1 MIEYI
6 GNVKLDLTY
15 YSGQD
20 LYSDGDIEEEILKI
34 VKENDDYDKIL
45 EIDTRW
51 PVLYHLSPIR
61 RNLIDSFYFEN
72 NEKVLEIGAGC
83 GAITSVLSEKFK
95 RVDCIELS
103 KKRSIINGY
112 KNKKSQNINIY
123 VGNFQDVKI
132 NEKYDLITLIG
143 VWEYSELY
151 INSSTPFK
159 DMILRLK
166 ELLNKD
172 GKMLIAIENKFGLKY
187 WAGCREDHT
196 GNFFQGIEGYVLG
209 NKVKTF
215 SYNEIVEILKAC
227 KCENYKMYYPFPDY
241 KFPSSIYSDDR
252 LPDIG
257 ELRSNLANYD
267 MSRVVLFE
275 ESNTFDNIIKSNYF
289 NIFANSFLVE
299 VYNR

>member
-20 LYSDGDIEEEILKI
+20 LYSDGDIEEDILKI
-34 VKENDDYDKIL
+34 VKENEDYEKIL
-45 EIDTRW
+45 EKDTRW

-61 RNLIDSFYFEN
+61 RNLIDSFYFKN
-72 NEKVLEIGAGC
+72 NERVLEIGSGC
-83 GAITSVLSEKFK
+83 GAITSVLAERFNK
-95 RVDCIELS
+95 VDCIELS
-103 KKRSIINGY
+103 KKRSTINGY
-112 KNKKSQNINIY
+112 KNKNATNINIY
-123 VGNFQDVKI
+123 VGNFQDIKL

-151 INSSTPFK
+151 INSPTPFK

-166 ELLNKD
+166 KLLNKD
-172 GKMLIAIENKFGLKY
+172 GKIFIAIENKFGLKY

-196 GNFFQGIEGYVLG
+196 GNFFEGIEGYVLG

-215 SYNEIVEILKAC
+215 SYNEIIDNLKES
-227 KCENYKMYYPFPDY
+227 KCETYRIYYPFPDY
-241 KFPSSIYSDDR
+241 KFPSAIYSDDR

-257 ELRSNLANYD
+257 ELRTNLANYD

-275 ESNTFDNIIKSNYF
+275 ESNAFDNIIKSKYF

-299 VYNR
+299 VCN